1 VENEVNLGLD
11 ENTIL
16 VCLFAISLL
25 LDTDIISLTGVDV
38 RTLGSDTNTR
48 APERQYNDFGVE

>member
-1 VENEVNLGLD
+1 MNLGLD

-25 LDTDIISLTGVDV
+25 LDTDMISLTGVDV